1 MADILIHSTVPSLF
15 TQTESAS
22 NLMVDTSTKD
32 SSHLTNKYNGH
43 VTRLRNVFTEQSVKS
58 DDQSKDFRKTKSMA
72 NNRQEHNSIQLKDV
86 LSNRVYNE
94 NVSCRIL
101 TRKYSNSEQHY
112 DFPADAIEQL
122 KKKQQQRD
130 ENDQT
135 TTHIIPSFLP
145 SNVLK
150 RMNHVNTIFVKPKKI
165 ERSLLKFVVQDNNK
179 QEQSKSIESS
189 ILTGK

>member
-22 NLMVDTSTKD
+22 NFMVDTSTKD
-32 SSHLTNKYNGH
+32 SHLTNKYNGH

-72 NNRQEHNSIQLKDV
+72 NNRQEYNSIQSKDV
-86 LSNRVYNE
+86 LSNRAYNE

-101 TRKYSNSEQHY
+101 NRKYLNSEQHY

-150 RMNHVNTIFVKPKKI
+150 RMNHVNTIFVKPTKI
-165 ERSLLKFVVQDNNK
+165 ERSLVKFIVQDDKK
-179 QEQSKSIESS
+179 QDQSKAIESS
-189 ILTGK
+189 ILSGK